1 MSTKE
6 DILEQLVEE
15 YLLHDGYF
23 VQHNIKFRP
32 NESHPDYVKKLDS
45 NHSDIDVLGV
55 HPLRTGNERVIAVS
69 CKSWQGG
76 FNPAAELNAIAGEK
90 IVAGR
95 ERWKSFRELV
105 SPKWSE
111 AFLETIEGTTGTR
124 RFTYVTAVTRVNGDK
139 LLWEQNAAFRKSLGG
154 NPIKVLDMHMLLATV
169 LPKLTTTLANTS
181 IGRVLQLIKA
191 AGVEIKV

>member
-1 MSTKE
+1 MQNNSWGRE
-6 DILEQLVEE
+6 V
-15 YLLHDGYF
+15 YF
-23 VQHNIKFRP
+23 LRVAASSNIKFRP

-139 LLWEQNAAFRKSLGG
+139 LLWDTAVRLNESLKRWEPEMGG
-154 NPIKVLDMHMLLATV
+154 LSGEIMLV
-169 LPKLTTTLANTS
+169 S
-181 IGRVLQLIKA
+181 I
-191 AGVEIKV
+191 